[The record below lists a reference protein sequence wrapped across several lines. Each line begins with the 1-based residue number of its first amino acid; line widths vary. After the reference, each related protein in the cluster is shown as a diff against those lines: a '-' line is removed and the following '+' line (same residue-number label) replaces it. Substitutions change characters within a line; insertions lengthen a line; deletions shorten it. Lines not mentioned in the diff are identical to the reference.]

1 MATRKPSELS
11 AAGMRRVLRDASS
24 RVSKENLQRGVA
36 ITVAEHGRL
45 VQVQPDGTRRELG
58 KQLKPQVT
66 ITKTKFR
73 LG

>member
-11 AAGMRRVLRDASS
+11 AAGMRRVLRDASG
-24 RVSKENLQRGVA
+24 RVAKENLQRGVA
-36 ITVAEHGRL
+36 ITVAEHGQL
-45 VQVQPDGTRRELG
+45 VQIRPDGTRQELG